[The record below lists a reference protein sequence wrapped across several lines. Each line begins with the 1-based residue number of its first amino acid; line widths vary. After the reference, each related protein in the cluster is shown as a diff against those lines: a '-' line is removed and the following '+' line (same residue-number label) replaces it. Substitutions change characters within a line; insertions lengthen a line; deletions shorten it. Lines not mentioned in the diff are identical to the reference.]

1 MFVDQEKSL
10 RIQYFLLSFCAAFF
24 LLSLMFLFLVTTVH
38 PSSRQDAAQPAAL
51 EEEPYLPA
59 EEDALT
65 VLIFGADTSDA
76 VAGTYLLARF
86 DPVVQKVKVAVFPP
100 QTVLISEQ
108 REETLSE
115 AYRYGGARYTRDAL
129 AKHLNLPIHR
139 YVRISLPNFITAA
152 QAVGSVEFELE
163 EELTLPDGDLS
174 VQLNPGR
181 QLLDGRKVAALI
193 RSRDY
198 PEGELQRC
206 RMTAQ
211 LACAI
216 VDQRIDVVNSILLD
230 KIFETIIN
238 LVDTDISY
246 ADYEERKAAAKLMA
260 ESPRPLGTVV
270 EVEGEFSADGERFV
284 LLDTTLAALA
294 QQFL

>member
-1 MFVDQEKSL
+1 MNKETSL
-10 RIQYFLLSFCAAFF
+10 RIHYFLLSFCAAFF
-24 LLSLMFLFLVTTVH
+24 LLSLLFLFLVTTVH
-38 PSSRQDAAQPAAL
+38 PSAPAQPVQPTVL
-51 EEEPYLPA
+51 EEEPYIPG

-65 VLIFGADTSDA
+65 VLLFGADSADA
-76 VAGTYLLARF
+76 VAGTYILARF
-86 DPVVQKVKVAVFPP
+86 DPMAKKVRVAVFPP
-100 QTVLISEQ
+100 QTLMISDQ

-152 QAVGSVEFELE
+152 GAVGSVEFELT
-163 EELTLPDGDLS
+163 EELALSDGDFS
-174 VQLNPGR
+174 VQLYPGR

-198 PEGELQRC
+198 AGGELQRC
-206 RMTAQ
+206 RLIAQ
-211 LACAI
+211 LTCAI

-246 ADYEERKAAAKLMA
+246 PDYEERKAAAKMLA
-260 ESPRPLGTVV
+260 ESPRPLGTAV
-270 EVEGEFSADGERFV
+270 EVEGEFSADNERFI